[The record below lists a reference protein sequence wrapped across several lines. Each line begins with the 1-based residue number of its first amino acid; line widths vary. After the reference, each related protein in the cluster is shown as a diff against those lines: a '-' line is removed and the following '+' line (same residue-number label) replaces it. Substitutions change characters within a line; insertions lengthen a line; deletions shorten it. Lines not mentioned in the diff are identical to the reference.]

1 MIMNMKLERE
11 KCTDEE
17 IRQWDQNKA
26 AEDQKAQTTTTATPT
41 PKLLKRELGSVPIA
55 MW

>member
-11 KCTDEE
+11 RCTADE
-17 IRQWDQNKA
+17 ISQWDQAKENEAK
-26 AEDQKAQTTTTATPT
+26 KAQTTAAAT
-41 PKLLKRELGSVPIA
+41 PKLLKRELDPVPIA